1 MCCYLW
7 KLSVA
12 RRPPSPAVTDD
23 PTVKR
28 IVCYVTDSQ
37 SLGHTEPRSDILA
50 KIEAAVGA
58 GVDWV
63 QIREKGMPA
72 RQLLAI
78 ARAAIGMANPKPAP
92 PIGTDHPGSLIFV
105 NDRLDIALAAGAA
118 GIHLGRESLPAQDV
132 IGWRRRGKMVADLMV
147 VLSCHTIDELRQA
160 EDAGVDYAFF
170 GPVFD
175 TPAKR
180 PFGPPLGIAKL
191 AAACRATRL
200 KVIAIGGVT
209 LRNSAECLDAGAAGI
224 AAIRMF
230 QQTWEPAE
238 LKKAV
243 TRLHSIGQR

>member
-1 MCCYLW
+1 M
-7 KLSVA
+7 
-12 RRPPSPAVTDD
+12 
-23 PTVKR
+23 
-28 IVCYVTDSQ
+28 
-37 SLGHTEPRSDILA
+37 
-50 KIEAAVGA
+50 GA

-63 QIREKGMPA
+63 QIREKEMPA

-78 ARAAIGMANPKPAP
+78 ARAAVGMTNRKPAP
-92 PIGTDHPGSLIFV
+92 PAGEDRPGSLILV
-105 NDRLDIALAAGAA
+105 NDRLDVALAADAA

-132 IGWRRRGKMVADLMV
+132 IGWRSEREDGTDLMV

-175 TPAKR
+175 TPTKR

-191 AAACRATRL
+191 AAGCRATRL

-209 LRNSAECLDAGAAGI
+209 LQNSEECFHAGAAGI

-238 LKKAV
+238 LNKAV
-243 TRLHSIGQR
+243 KRLHSIGQR

>member
-1 MCCYLW
+1 M
-7 KLSVA
+7 
-12 RRPPSPAVTDD
+12 
-23 PTVKR
+23 KR

-37 SLGHTEPRSDILA
+37 SLGLTEPRSDILA

-63 QIREKGMPA
+63 QIREKEMPA
-72 RQLLAI
+72 RRVLGI
-78 ARAAIGMANPKPAP
+78 ARAAVGMTNRKPAP
-92 PIGTDHPGSLIFV
+92 PAAEDRPGSLILV
-105 NDRLDIALAAGAA
+105 NDRLDVALAADAA

-132 IGWRRRGKMVADLMV
+132 IGWRRRGKMVTDLMV
-147 VLSCHTIDELRQA
+147 VLSCHTIDELCQA

-175 TPAKR
+175 TPTKR
-180 PFGPPLGIAKL
+180 TFGPPLGIAKL
-191 AAACRATRL
+191 AAGCRATRL

-209 LRNSAECLDAGAAGI
+209 LQNSEECFHAGAAGI

-243 TRLHSIGQR
+243 KRLHSIGQR

>member
-1 MCCYLW
+1 M
-7 KLSVA
+7 
-12 RRPPSPAVTDD
+12 
-23 PTVKR
+23 KR

-37 SLGHTEPRSDILA
+37 SLGLTEPRPDILE

-58 GVDWV
+58 GIDWV

-72 RQLLAI
+72 RQFLAI
-78 ARAAIGMANPKPAP
+78 ARAAVGMTNRKPASP
-92 PIGTDHPGSLIFV
+92 TGVDRPRSLILV
-105 NDRLDIALAAGAA
+105 NDRLDIALAGGAA
-118 GIHLGRESLPAQDV
+118 GIHLSRESLPAQDV
-132 IGWRRRGKMVADLMV
+132 IGWRRRRKMVTGLMV
-147 VLSCHTIDELRQA
+147 GLSCHTIDELRQA

-209 LRNSAECLDAGAAGI
+209 LENSAECFHAGAAGI

-238 LKKAV
+238 LKTV
-243 TRLHSIGQR
+243 ISRLHSIGER

>member
-7 KLSVA
+7 KLFVTG
-12 RRPPSPAVTDD
+12 PPSPTVIDKR
-23 PTVKR
+23 TVKH

-37 SLGHTEPRSDILA
+37 SLEFTEPRSDILA

-63 QIREKGMPA
+63 QIREKEMPA
-72 RQLLAI
+72 RQILAI
-78 ARAAIGMANPKPAP
+78 ADAAVGMTNRRPAREDYPK
-92 PIGTDHPGSLIFV
+92 SLIFI
-105 NDRLDIALAAGAA
+105 NDRLDIALAGGVA
-118 GIHLGRESLPAQDV
+118 GIHLGRESLPAKDV
-132 IGWRRRGKMVADLMV
+132 IDWRQTGKVATNLTV
-147 VLSCHTIDELRQA
+147 GLSCHAIDELLQA
-160 EDAGVDYAFF
+160 EDVGVDYAFF

-209 LRNSAECLDAGAAGI
+209 PENSAECLHAGAAGI

-230 QQTWEPAE
+230 QQTRKPEE
-238 LKKAV
+238 LKDAV
-243 TRLHSIGQR
+243 KRLHSVG

>member
-1 MCCYLW
+1 M
-7 KLSVA
+7 
-12 RRPPSPAVTDD
+12 
-23 PTVKR
+23 KR

-37 SLGHTEPRSDILA
+37 SLGLTEPRSDILA
-50 KIEAAVGA
+50 KIEAAVRA

-63 QIREKGMPA
+63 QIREKEMPA
-72 RQLLAI
+72 GRLLEI
-78 ARAAIGMANPKPAP
+78 ARAAVGMTNRKPAP
-92 PIGTDHPGSLIFV
+92 PGGEGRPEPLILV
-105 NDRLDIALAAGAA
+105 NDRLDIAIAGDAA

-132 IGWRRRGKMVADLMV
+132 IGWRQRRKMVRDLMV
-147 VLSCHTIDELRQA
+147 GISCHTIDELRQA
-160 EDAGVDYAFF
+160 EDAGVDYVFF

-209 LRNSAECLDAGAAGI
+209 LENSAECLHAGTAGI

-230 QQTWEPAE
+230 QQTREPAE
-238 LKKAV
+238 LKKV
-243 TRLHSIGQR
+243 VKSLHSIGQL

>member
-1 MCCYLW
+1 
-7 KLSVA
+7 V
-12 RRPPSPAVTDD
+12 
-23 PTVKR
+23 
-28 IVCYVTDSQ
+28 
-37 SLGHTEPRSDILA
+37 
-50 KIEAAVGA
+50 EAGI
-58 GVDWV
+58 DWV

-78 ARAAIGMANPKPAP
+78 ARAAVEMTKHKPAP
-92 PIGTDHPGSLIFV
+92 PAGPDRHGSLILV
-105 NDRLDIALAAGAA
+105 NDRLDIALAGDAA
-118 GIHLGRESLPAQDV
+118 GIHLGGESLPAQDV
-132 IGWRRRGKMVADLMV
+132 IGWRRRRKMVTDLMV
-147 VLSCHTIDELRQA
+147 GLSCHTIDELRQA

-175 TPAKR
+175 SPAKR

-209 LRNSAECLDAGAAGI
+209 LENSAKCLHAGAAGI

-238 LKKAV
+238 LKTV
-243 TRLHSIGQR
+243 VERLHSIEER

>member
-1 MCCYLW
+1 M
-7 KLSVA
+7 
-12 RRPPSPAVTDD
+12 
-23 PTVKR
+23 KR

-37 SLGHTEPRSDILA
+37 SLGRTEPRSDILA
-50 KIEAAVGA
+50 KIDAAVGA

-63 QIREKGMPA
+63 QIREKEMPA

-78 ARAAIGMANPKPAP
+78 TRAAVGMTNRKPAP
-92 PIGTDHPGSLIFV
+92 SAGEDRPGSLILV
-105 NDRLDIALAAGAA
+105 NDRLDVALAADAA

-132 IGWRRRGKMVADLMV
+132 IGWRSRGKITDLMV

-175 TPAKR
+175 TPTKR

-191 AAACRATRL
+191 AAGCRATRP

-209 LRNSAECLDAGAAGI
+209 LQNSEECFHAGAAGI

-238 LKKAV
+238 LNKAV
-243 TRLHSIGQR
+243 KRLHSIGQR